1 MESHDKHMDRRESLL
16 ERAAGA
22 YDMSEALTGRSA
34 PRLDI
39 SAIPPAAPVYE
50 APAHEAAGVEA
61 PLVARPWSGPVQ
73 PIDRIA
79 LAEAGYIVPDAPVSA
94 IGEEFRIVKRQLLA
108 GIDAGD
114 AATRR
119 ILICSA
125 QPGEGK
131 TFCTVNLALSLAAE
145 TDLDVLLVD
154 ADFANPR
161 APAML
166 GLEASGPGFM
176 DVLADPALPVEDLVI
191 RTDLPSLAVLP
202 AGRATN
208 SDTEY
213 LASVRTPKLLE
224 RLAAGHPN
232 RIILFDSPPLLV
244 ASPASVLAAHV
255 GQALMIVRADMTS
268 EGALRD
274 AAGMLKDCP
283 KVQLLLN
290 AVKFSASGRKFGSY
304 YGKAAA

>member
-1 MESHDKHMDRRESLL
+1 MESHDKNMDRRESLL

-22 YDMSEALTGRSA
+22 YDMSEALTGRAA
-34 PRLDI
+34 PRLDVKDML
-39 SAIPPAAPVYE
+39 PPVAPVYE
-50 APAHEAAGVEA
+50 TPSLADAPFI
-61 PLVARPWSGPVQ
+61 ARPWSGPVQ

-79 LAEAGYIVPDAPVSA
+79 LAEAGYIVPDGPVSA

-108 GIDAGD
+108 GIDPEN

-166 GLEASGPGFM
+166 GLDAGGQGFM

-191 RTDLPSLAVLP
+191 RTDIPSLAVLP

-213 LASVRTPKLLE
+213 LASARTPKLLE

-232 RIILFDSPPLLV
+232 RIILFDSPPLLA

-274 AAGMLKDCP
+274 AAGMLKDCA
-283 KVQLLLN
+283 KVRLLLN